1 MARLPLNKSSLSRE
15 MEQLRTYERFLP
27 SLDLKR
33 KQLMGEK
40 AKAVIV
46 IARME
51 TRVAELTAQVGRD
64 LPMLGNASID
74 LEGLVRL
81 TDYQLGVENVAG
93 TPLPVLQK
101 IEVTTRPYSPMT
113 KPHWVDDV
121 ARLLREM
128 LEARLQARVAQQR
141 FDLLSE
147 ALDTVTQRVNL
158 FDKVLIPTARTNIKK
173 IRIYLSDADMQA
185 VVRSKISKRKRA
197 VA

>member
-1 MARLPLNKSSLSRE
+1 MARLQLNKSSLSRE

-81 TDYQLGVENVAG
+81 TDYQLGVENVAS

-101 IEVTTRPYSPMT
+101 IEVATRPYSPMT

-141 FDLLSE
+141 LDLLSE

>member
-1 MARLPLNKSSLSRE
+1 MARLQLNKSSLSRE

-101 IEVTTRPYSPMT
+101 IEVATRPYSPMT

-141 FDLLSE
+141 LDLLSE